1 MISSAPAP
9 APTPTTPTK
18 LFDGSAKAA
27 HGRVGRKFGWALPV
41 VAVECALAVRP
52 DQRNNTTADEMLD
65 TPEVLDA
72 KVDLLIRLMRA
83 AGPNSIV
90 YSGAGISRAAG
101 IPDYASKAANSLSSE
116 KKLSD
121 PGLALPSLAHRI
133 LTALH
138 HEKGWIGQWINQNHD
153 GLAQKA
159 GFPESLCNSIHGDW
173 FDPSNPVVQFSGNL
187 RSDLF
192 ARMLDWEK
200 RATLS
205 LCLGTSL
212 SGMNADRMAESP
224 ALRQD
229 IRNCNVESASQF
241 GTVIV
246 NLQRTRLDDQC
257 TLRIWARIDDVFRL
271 LAEKLQLAPALFE
284 MPPQPFPAL
293 PAGTVF
299 ALPRYDADG
308 AKMAATEADSAFRLD
323 LTPGA
328 RVRIANR
335 EAPNKD
341 AVGEMRE
348 QDRAGNFVVAFSQK
362 GKLTRVYTLGRWWLD
377 AALKGEIEQLPLVN
391 Q

>member
-1 MISSAPAP
+1 M
-9 APTPTTPTK
+9 
-18 LFDGSAKAA
+18 
-27 HGRVGRKFGWALPV
+27 
-41 VAVECALAVRP
+41 
-52 DQRNNTTADEMLD
+52 
-65 TPEVLDA
+65 
-72 KVDLLIRLMRA
+72 
-83 AGPNSIV
+83 
-90 YSGAGISRAAG
+90 
-101 IPDYASKAANSLSSE
+101 
-116 KKLSD
+116 
-121 PGLALPSLAHRI
+121 
-133 LTALH
+133 
-138 HEKGWIGQWINQNHD
+138 
-153 GLAQKA
+153 
-159 GFPESLCNSIHGDW
+159 
-173 FDPSNPVVQFSGNL
+173 
-187 RSDLF
+187 
-192 ARMLDWEK
+192 
-200 RATLS
+200 
-205 LCLGTSL
+205 
-212 SGMNADRMAESP
+212 
-224 ALRQD
+224 
-229 IRNCNVESASQF
+229 ESASQF